1 MKTINGQTLKL
12 MFISGA
18 NNLYNHYPE
27 IDALNVFPVP
37 DGDTGMNM
45 NLTLSSGI
53 KEIQNRND
61 TSCSAIMKAFSNGL
75 FNGARGNSGVITS
88 QIFIGF
94 ARGVGDK
101 EELTLSDFL
110 EALQAGVANAYHVVN
125 NPVEGTILTV
135 VRESTQKL
143 ADEFNE
149 SMSFKKAMD
158 ILISEAKASLD
169 RTPDLLPILKQVG
182 VVDSGS
188 AGLVRIF
195 EGMRSAL
202 SDKVIERDDEA
213 TINNLMSHTQKA
225 QIKIEEEE
233 FGYCTEFILKLGPKE
248 VKKDYSSSRFK
259 NFLEAHGNSI
269 VYAENEDQV
278 KVHIHTLTPGVVLNN
293 AQQYGEFLKIKVDNM
308 TEQHHTIHEDYG
320 EDIEESAASDSS
332 ETPES
337 SDNAI
342 APITKKYALIA
353 VSSGDGLSEYFKECG
368 VEYIVSGGQTM
379 NPSTD
384 DFVKVINQ
392 SGAETVFILPNNSNI
407 FMAAQQAADVS
418 DSRITVYVV
427 PTRTIPQG
435 ISSAFAFDESLDPGD
450 NFNNMK
456 DALNSIRSGEIT
468 HSIRDSE
475 MDGINIKKDDIIAL
489 TNKKCVY
496 SGPSK
501 VEAIKALAKELI
513 GDDSG
518 IVTIYQGED
527 VTSGELEELSTVI
540 KGEFKSAYPDIEFD
554 VVEGGQP
561 VYSFLVGVE

>member
-53 KEIQNRND
+53 REIQNRND
-61 TSCSAIMKAFSNGL
+61 TSAGAIMKAFSNGL
-75 FNGARGNSGVITS
+75 FNGERGNSGVITA

-94 ARGVGDK
+94 AHYVGEK

-110 EALQAGVANAYHVVN
+110 EAMQAGVANAYHVVN
-125 NPVEGTILTV
+125 SPVEGTILTV

-143 ADEFNE
+143 SDEFNE
-149 SMSFKKAMD
+149 NMSFKKAMD
-158 ILISEAKASLD
+158 ILIEEAKASLD

-213 TINNLMSHTQKA
+213 TINNLMAHTQKA
-225 QIKIEEEE
+225 QIKIEEED

-248 VKKDYSSSRFK
+248 VKKDFSTNRFK

-269 VYAENEDQV
+269 VYAENDDLV
-278 KVHIHTLTPGVVLNN
+278 KVHIHTLTPGYVLNN

-320 EDIEESAASDSS
+320 KEIEEVSSNSESS
-332 ETPES
+332 EES
-337 SDNAI
+337 KVSEVT
-342 APITKKYALIA
+342 PITKKYALIA
-353 VSSGDGLSEYFKECG
+353 VSSGEGLNEYFKECG
-368 VEYIVSGGQTM
+368 VEYIVNGGQTM

-392 SGAETVFILPNNSNI
+392 TGAETVFILPNNSNI

-418 DSRITVYVV
+418 DKRITVYVV

-435 ISSAFAFDESLDPGD
+435 ISSAFAFDESLDPND

-475 MDGINIKKDDIIAL
+475 MDGIAIKKDDVIAL

-496 SGPSK
+496 SGLSK
-501 VEAIKALAKELI
+501 VEAIKALCAELI
-513 GDDSG
+513 GEDSG
-518 IVTIYQGED
+518 IVTLYKGED
-527 VTSGELEELSTVI
+527 VASEELEELNATI
-540 KGEFKSAYPDIEFD
+540 KGEFKANYPDIEFD
-554 VVEGGQP
+554 VVDGGQP
-561 VYSFLVGVE
+561 VYSFLIGVE

>member
-1 MKTINGQTLKL
+1 MKTINGQDLKL

-27 IDALNVFPVP
+27 VDALNVFPVP

-45 NLTLSSGI
+45 NLTLSSGV
-53 KEIQNRND
+53 KEIQNRID
-61 TSCSAIMKAFSNGL
+61 TSASSIMKAFSVGL
-75 FNGARGNSGVITS
+75 FNGAKGNSGVITS

-101 EELTLSDFL
+101 DQLTVGDFL
-110 EALQAGVANAYHVVN
+110 EAMQTGVANAYHVVN

-149 SMSFKKAMD
+149 NMSFKKAMD
-158 ILISEAKASLD
+158 IMIEEAKASLD

-213 TINNLMSHTQKA
+213 TINNLMAHTQKA

-248 VKKDYSSSRFK
+248 SKKEFSTNRFK

-269 VYAENEDQV
+269 VYVENDDLV
-278 KVHIHTLTPGVVLNN
+278 KVHIHTLNPGTVLNN
-293 AQQYGEFLKIKVDNM
+293 AQQYGEFMKIKVDNM

-320 EDIEESAASDSS
+320 EEIEEVRDSDSKVDV
-332 ETPES
+332 T
-337 SDNAI
+337 
-342 APITKKYALIA
+342 PITKKYALIA
-353 VSSGDGLSEYFKECG
+353 VSSGEGLDEYFKECG

-392 SGAETVFILPNNSNI
+392 TGASTVFILPNNSNI

-418 DSRITVYVV
+418 DSRIAVYVV

-435 ISSAFAFDESLDPGD
+435 ISSAFAFDESLEPND
-450 NFNNMK
+450 NVVNMR
-456 DALNSIRSGEIT
+456 DALNNVRSGEVT
-468 HSIRDSE
+468 YSIRDSE
-475 MDGINIKKDDIIAL
+475 MDGISIKKDDIIAM

-496 SGPSK
+496 SGLSK
-501 VEAIKALAKELI
+501 LEAIKALCKELI
-513 GDDSG
+513 GEDSG
-518 IVTIYQGED
+518 IVTLYKGQDANE
-527 VTSGELEELSTVI
+527 SELNELNAAI
-540 KGEFKSAYPDIEFD
+540 KGEFKALYPDVEFD
-554 VVEGGQP
+554 VVDGGQP
-561 VYSFLVGVE
+561 VYSFLIGVE